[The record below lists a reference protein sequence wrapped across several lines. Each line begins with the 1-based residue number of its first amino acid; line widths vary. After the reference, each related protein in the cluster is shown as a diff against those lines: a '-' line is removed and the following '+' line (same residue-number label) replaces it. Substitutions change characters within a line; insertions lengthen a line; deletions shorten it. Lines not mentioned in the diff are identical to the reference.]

1 MCKKLI
7 FGVLNFSIFSVFMSK
22 RVKNKG
28 ISFYNFQN
36 FLFICFRMSCPC
48 TTDSLMSAIKNLRS
62 VFFNCNILLYLN
74 VCYNACIFSL
84 IFNFN
89 FQSVSLSLSGTAMI
103 TAVSNATKTLTAV
116 SVYEVA
122 SSPTP
127 KK

>member
-1 MCKKLI
+1 M
-7 FGVLNFSIFSVFMSK
+7 F
-22 RVKNKG
+22 VK
-28 ISFYNFQN
+28 
-36 FLFICFRMSCPC
+36 MH
-48 TTDSLMSAIKNLRS
+48 
-62 VFFNCNILLYLN
+62 VFFK
-74 VCYNACIFSL
+74 L